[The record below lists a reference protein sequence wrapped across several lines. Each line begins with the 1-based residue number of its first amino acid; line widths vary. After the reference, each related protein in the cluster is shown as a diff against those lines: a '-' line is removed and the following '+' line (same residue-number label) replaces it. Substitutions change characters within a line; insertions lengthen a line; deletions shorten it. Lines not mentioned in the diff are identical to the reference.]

1 MHETRKVKRIFS
13 FYRLWFMIQWTKF
26 PNISLR
32 YKLPYLYVCSRRR
45 WTIFVSFSPSK
56 LAKSHA
62 VIQIVIHTYRS
73 ICLMHII
80 ESEKRSRRAKAH
92 CWRTMGKLEWGITL
106 PNYSIEP
113 SLRCRLSLGSGGI
126 WDQKFMLINVNF
138 LVPKPKPCWSKF
150 SVRLKNIG

>member
-45 WTIFVSFSPSK
+45 WAIFVSFSPSK

-62 VIQIVIHTYRS
+62 VIQIVIHTYIQKYLPNAYYWIRKKIAS
-73 ICLMHII
+73 GKSTLLKDNGKALCKDI
-80 ESEKRSRRAKAH
+80 EKLCWSEESH
-92 CWRTMGKLEWGITL
+92 YLS
-106 PNYSIEP
+106 NYSIEP

-126 WDQKFMLINVNF
+126 WEESEIKSS
-138 LVPKPKPCWSKF
+138 CS
-150 SVRLKNIG
+150 